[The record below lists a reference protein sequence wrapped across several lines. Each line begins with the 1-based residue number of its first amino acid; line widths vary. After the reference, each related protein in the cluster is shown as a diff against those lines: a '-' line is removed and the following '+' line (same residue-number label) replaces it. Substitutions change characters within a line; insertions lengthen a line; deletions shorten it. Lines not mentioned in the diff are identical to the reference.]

1 MNYSRNVTLNTPL
14 NHLSN
19 KAQNENKSKKIQ
31 TSISLSTSV
40 KISDD
45 IKDSEIIE
53 VFSRSDESLMKK
65 TQDFNSFIRKTQE
78 PLYERTPDKTS
89 YNEEN
94 EKLKLPSPNNSKDS
108 ITISPG
114 KVRKKVHFRK
124 IEESNDDIK
133 MEEEKE
139 KKKKKHKRCLTY
151 PQGCSKARTDV
162 LDENYQQLLKAKLIV
177 GEAIRVG
184 LN

>member
-1 MNYSRNVTLNTPL
+1 MS
-14 NHLSN
+14 S
-19 KAQNENKSKKIQ
+19 KAQNESKSKKIQ

-45 IKDSEIIE
+45 TKDSGIIE
-53 VFSRSDESLMKK
+53 IFSRSDESLMKK
-65 TQDFNSFIRKTQE
+65 TQDFNSFMRKTQE
-78 PLYERTPDKTS
+78 PIYERTPNKTS

-133 MEEEKE
+133 MEEEK
-139 KKKKKHKRCLTY
+139 KKKKHKRCLTY

>member
-1 MNYSRNVTLNTPL
+1 MNYSHNVTLNTPL

-19 KAQNENKSKKIQ
+19 KTQNESKSKKLP

-40 KISDD
+40 KVSDD
-45 IKDSEIIE
+45 IKDSE

-78 PLYERTPDKTS
+78 PIYERAPDKIS

-114 KVRKKVHFRK
+114 KVRKKIHFRK

-139 KKKKKHKRCLTY
+139 NKKKKHKRCLTY
-151 PQGCSKARTDV
+151 PQGYSKARTDL

>member
-1 MNYSRNVTLNTPL
+1 M
-14 NHLSN
+14 
-19 KAQNENKSKKIQ
+19 
-31 TSISLSTSV
+31 STSV
-40 KISDD
+40 KVSDD
-45 IKDSEIIE
+45 MKDSEITE
-53 VFSRSDESLMKK
+53 VFSRSDDSLMKK

-78 PLYERTPDKTS
+78 PICERIPDKIS
-89 YNEEN
+89 CNEEN
-94 EKLKLPSPNNSKDS
+94 KKLKLPSPNNGKDS

-114 KVRKKVHFRK
+114 KVRKKIHFRK

-133 MEEEKE
+133 MEEENE
-139 KKKKKHKRCLTY
+139 NKKKKHKRCLTY
-151 PQGCSKARTDV
+151 PQGYRKARTDV